1 MKAPLS
7 VQFAQQLYKDWAAAK
22 IAPWNCAIDNFLPH
36 RILRFCSQFE
46 RYFCRLTLQFLFR
59 LGR

>member
-22 IAPWNCAIDNFLPH
+22 IAPWNCAIGNFLPH

-46 RYFCRLTLQFLFR
+46 RYFCRLTL
-59 LGR
+59 